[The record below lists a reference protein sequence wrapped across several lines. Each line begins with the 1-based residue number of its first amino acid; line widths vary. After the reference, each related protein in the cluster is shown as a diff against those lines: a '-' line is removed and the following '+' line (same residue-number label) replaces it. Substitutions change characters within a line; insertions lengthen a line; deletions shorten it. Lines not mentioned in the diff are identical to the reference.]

1 MQTILLRYVR
11 MARIETARYA
21 PRGGLAL
28 APVTGPPPAW
38 RAAPIPPLLA
48 LPLEQQAGAPAI
60 PCVAIGDHVRRGQC
74 IARPSGPWD
83 AAIHASSSGTVVA
96 IEPYPVALH
105 TVAPRPCI
113 LIRTD
118 GADSALA
125 PLPPCDPARE
135 SREAVLRRL
144 ADCGVVG
151 LGGAVFSTAAKLA
164 RAGAPI
170 ATLIVN
176 AAECEPH
183 IRCDEGLLAHAPEG
197 IAQGIQALSVF
208 LGQPEVLV
216 GLKETLDPRPL
227 AAALDA
233 AGLAAVRII
242 RVPAR
247 YTAGAEDVLIRLLTG
262 REVPRGALPMDI
274 GCVCL
279 NVATVVAA
287 GRALLVGE
295 PLTARVVSVNG
306 RGLPES
312 VNLITRLGTPVSAIL
327 AACGADTGP
336 DERVILGGPMMGVA
350 LPNAEIPIT
359 KASQA
364 VWIPGPGDLP
374 APGPEHA
381 CIRCGACVTACP
393 VNLLPQQLHW
403 HARAAD
409 HDALIDHGLD
419 VCIECGCCDVVCPS
433 QIPLVARF
441 RAAKVA
447 LAEVQ
452 ALDARARWLKGRFV
466 AHETRLDT
474 RKAHAEAQP
483 AARREDPRARLARL
497 RAHRTHKDAD
507 GRGS

>member
-1 MQTILLRYVR
+1 MP
-11 MARIETARYA
+11 RIETARYA
-21 PRGGLAL
+21 PRGGLTL
-28 APVTGPPPAW
+28 APVKGPPPAW
-38 RAAPIPPLLA
+38 RIAPVPPLLA
-48 LPLEQQAGAPAI
+48 LPLEQQAGAPAV
-60 PCVAIGDHVRRGQC
+60 PCVAVGDRVQRGQC
-74 IARPSGPWD
+74 IARPAGPWD

-105 TVAPRPCI
+105 TIALRPCI

-125 PLPPCDPARE
+125 PLPPCDPARA

-144 ADCGVVG
+144 ADAGVVG

-164 RAGAPI
+164 RADTPI
-170 ATLIVN
+170 TTLIVN

-183 IRCDEGLLAHAPEG
+183 IRCDEGLLAHAPED
-197 IAQGIQALSVF
+197 IASGIQALAVV
-208 LGQPEVLV
+208 LGQPEVRV
-216 GLKETLDPRPL
+216 GLKETLDPGPL

-262 REVPRGALPMDI
+262 REVPRGALPVDI

-279 NVATVVAA
+279 NVATVAAA
-287 GRALLVGE
+287 GRALLAGE
-295 PLTARVVSVNG
+295 PLTARVVSVSGRG

-312 VNLITRLGTPVSAIL
+312 VNLITRLGTPVSALL
-327 AACGADTGP
+327 AACGGEAGP
-336 DERVILGGPMMGVA
+336 AERVILGGPMMGVELA
-350 LPNAEIPIT
+350 DGAVPIT

-364 VWIPGPGDLP
+364 VWLPEAGDLP
-374 APGPEHA
+374 APGPERA
-381 CIRCGACVTACP
+381 CIRCGACVAACP

-409 HDALIDHGLD
+409 HEALIDHGLD

-447 LAEVQ
+447 LAETQ
-452 ALDARARWLKGRFV
+452 ALDLRARWLQGRFR
-466 AHETRLDT
+466 AHEARLDA
-474 RKAHAEAQP
+474 RKTQTETQP
-483 AARREDPRARLARL
+483 GARREDPRERLARL
-497 RAHRTHKDAD
+497 RAHRAGK
-507 GRGS
+507 GSDEGSA

>member
-1 MQTILLRYVR
+1 
-11 MARIETARYA
+11 MARIEAARYA

-28 APVTGPPPAW
+28 TPVAGPPPAW
-38 RAAPIPPLLA
+38 RAAPVPPLLV
-48 LPLEQQAGAPAI
+48 LPLEQQVGTPAT
-60 PCVAIGDHVRRGQC
+60 PSVAVGDPVRRGQC
-74 IARPSGPWD
+74 IARPPGPWD
-83 AAIHASSSGTVVA
+83 AAIHASSSGEIIA
-96 IEPYPVALH
+96 IEPRPVALH
-105 TVAPRPCI
+105 TVALRPCI
-113 LIRTD
+113 VIRTD

-125 PLPPCDPARE
+125 PLPLCDPAQE

-164 RAGAPI
+164 RTETPFP
-170 ATLIVN
+170 TLIVN

-183 IRCDEGLLAHAPEG
+183 IRCDEGLLAHTPG
-197 IAQGIQALSVF
+197 DIVQGIQALAAF
-208 LGQPEVLV
+208 LGQPEVLI

-287 GRALLVGE
+287 GRALLAGE
-295 PLTARVVSVNG
+295 PLTARVVTVSG
-306 RGLPES
+306 RGLPGS

-327 AACGADTGP
+327 AACASNTGP
-336 DERVILGGPMMGVA
+336 DERVILGGPMMGME
-350 LPNAEIPIT
+350 LPNTETPIT

-364 VWIPGPGDLP
+364 VWMPEPGDLP
-374 APGPEHA
+374 TPGPERA
-381 CIRCGACVTACP
+381 CIRCGACVAACP
-393 VNLLPQQLHW
+393 VSLLPQQLHW

-409 HDALIDHGLD
+409 HEALTAHGLD
-419 VCIECGCCDVVCPS
+419 VCIECGSCDVVCPS

-447 LAEVQ
+447 LAGVQ
-452 ALDARARWLKGRFV
+452 ALDTRAGWLKGRFH

-474 RKAHAEAQP
+474 RKTNAEAQP
-483 AARREDPRARLARL
+483 AARREDPRERLARL
-497 RAHRTHKDAD
+497 RTHRARKGA
-507 GRGS
+507 GEGGA

>member
-1 MQTILLRYVR
+1 

-38 RAAPIPPLLA
+38 REAPVPPVLA
-48 LPLEQQAGAPAI
+48 LPLEQQAGAEAI
-60 PCVAIGDHVRRGQC
+60 PCVAVGDRVQRGQC
-74 IARPSGPWD
+74 IARPPGAWD
-83 AAIHASSSGTVVA
+83 AAIHASSSGEVVA
-96 IEPYPVALH
+96 IAPCPVALH

-118 GADSALA
+118 GADSAVA

-135 SREAVLRRL
+135 SRAAVLRRL
-144 ADCGVVG
+144 AEAGVVG

-164 RAGAPI
+164 RADAPI
-170 ATLIVN
+170 TTLIVN

-183 IRCDEGLLAHAPEG
+183 IRCDEALLAHAPAH
-197 IAQGIQALSVF
+197 IAAGIQALAVF
-208 LGQPEVLV
+208 LGQPEVLI

-233 AGLAAVRII
+233 AGSSAARII

-262 REVPRGALPMDI
+262 REVPRGALPLDI

-287 GRALLVGE
+287 GRALLAGE
-295 PLTARVVSVNG
+295 PLTTRVVSVSG
-306 RGLPES
+306 RDLSGS
-312 VNLITRLGTPVSAIL
+312 ANLITRLGTPVSALL
-327 AACGADTGP
+327 AACGGAVAPGQ
-336 DERVILGGPMMGVA
+336 RVILGGPMMGVELA
-350 LPNAEIPIT
+350 NTEIPIT

-364 VWIPGPGDLP
+364 VWMPGAGDLP
-374 APGPEHA
+374 APGPERA

-409 HDALIDHGLD
+409 PEALTAHGLE

-441 RAAKVA
+441 RAAKAA

-452 ALDARARWLKGRFV
+452 VLDLRARWLKDRFV
-466 AHETRLDT
+466 AHGARLDART
-474 RKAHAEAQP
+474 ARAAEETAL
-483 AARREDPRARLARL
+483 RREDPRARLARL
-497 RAHRTHKDAD
+497 RAHRARKDAD
-507 GRGS
+507 EGSA